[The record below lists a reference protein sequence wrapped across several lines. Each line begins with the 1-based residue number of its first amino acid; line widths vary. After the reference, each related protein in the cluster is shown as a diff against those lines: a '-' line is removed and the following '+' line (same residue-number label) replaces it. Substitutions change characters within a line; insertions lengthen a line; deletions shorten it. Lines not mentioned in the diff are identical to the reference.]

1 MNAKQAGRDE
11 EPAPRDAPP
20 YEVKIEHDRK
30 CLRTTM
36 RGLWTR
42 AVFEAFAAE
51 LRAAED
57 EMRSF
62 AGTTYTL
69 VDGVDFEMQDP
80 AIAQLF
86 PPLVSSFGLDESRRT
101 AVVMQGAIARSQAR
115 ETGNVVN
122 ARYFRTMEQATDWLF
137 SDEA

>member
-1 MNAKQAGRDE
+1 MSGS
-11 EPAPRDAPP
+11 PANPRPL
-20 YEVKIEHDRK
+20 YEVRIEHDRK
-30 CLRTTM
+30 CLRTIM
-36 RGLWTR
+36 RGFWDR
-42 AVFEAFAAE
+42 ATFEAFAAE
-51 LRAAED
+51 LRAAEE

-62 AGTTYTL
+62 TGTTYTL

-80 AIAQLF
+80 AITQLF
-86 PPLVSSFGLDESRRT
+86 PPLVSSFNLGESRRT

-122 ARYFRTMEQATDWLF
+122 ARYFRTMDEATDWLF